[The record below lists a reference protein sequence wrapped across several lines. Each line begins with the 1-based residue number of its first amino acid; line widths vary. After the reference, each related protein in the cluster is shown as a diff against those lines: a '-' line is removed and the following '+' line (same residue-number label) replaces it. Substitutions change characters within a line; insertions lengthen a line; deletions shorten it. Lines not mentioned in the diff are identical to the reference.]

1 MYIYHIA
8 KEDRFTDI
16 TKTPNYVDLKSIK
29 RWLWVVLVSS
39 FLRRA
44 ILKRVCRLE
53 PQNKRES
60 KVPACGEGHRGNPQ
74 ELRSSVL

>member
-29 RWLWVVLVSS
+29 RLLWVVLVSS

-44 ILKRVCRLE
+44 ILKRV
-53 PQNKRES
+53 
-60 KVPACGEGHRGNPQ
+60 
-74 ELRSSVL
+74 